1 MRCTRPPH
9 PAAFVPLPT
18 LPLPALAA
26 VLAVFAGTLTV
37 VPPAAAQRAEELPP
51 LVEEITVEVVN
62 VDVVVTDR
70 HGNPVNGLTPDEFVL
85 YEDGER
91 REISNFYAFAQDRA
105 QIGAEDEAGGTGG
118 ERWGDRA
125 TRRRMVLLF
134 DNGSLEK
141 RIRNRAIEALERF
154 ILEQFDG
161 TYEWAV
167 VAYRD
172 RVQLMQP
179 FTDDKTEVLG
189 ALSKVRD
196 LPVQIRRTHAWDPLP
211 TEDDSTVSRSG
222 SFGLRAGFD
231 QSTDAYITRQEFQ
244 VRDRMLSVLQQFDAT
259 ALAMTQ
265 TMRAYAGMPGR
276 KAMVL
281 ITGGL
286 EVVPGPGQLF
296 GRGFPGAGS
305 EDRTDP
311 MATLIHSELQRRFEA
326 IIKTANAAGFAIYP
340 VSGGGV
346 AVESPYIDVD
356 RKVSMVFKGGLDVM
370 PAELDT
376 DSAPNVLAEGTGG
389 ESFSTT
395 AFYRAF
401 DEIDARTANAYV
413 LGFRTGRPPDGKYHR
428 LRVEVTKPGLTVES
442 REGYLHISRQTRL
455 LEELS
460 TPLTF
465 PKDRGDFP
473 VAVEVL
479 PPELVGDR
487 EVTVTVA
494 GTVPLHQVTLIPEGD
509 SMIGRVYLYLAV
521 YDPQGNLVRMFRER
535 QDIELPAAK
544 VAAADPDAPARF
556 GITIKDLERGD
567 YTMTLTLM
575 DEVSDR
581 YGTGL
586 REVRL

>member
-1 MRCTRPPH
+1 MRRTRPPH
-9 PAAFVPLPT
+9 SAVLLRF
-18 LPLPALAA
+18 PALAA
-26 VLAVFAGTLTV
+26 LALAAVVAAVFSPA
-37 VPPAAAQRAEELPP
+37 PRAAAQRPEELPP
-51 LVEEITVEVVN
+51 LVDEITVEVVN

-70 HGNPVNGLTPDEFVL
+70 HGNPVNGLTRDEFVL

-105 QIGAEDEAGGTGG
+105 QIAAGAGAGGDR
-118 ERWGDRA
+118 EAWGDRA

-134 DNGSLEK
+134 DSASLEK
-141 RIRNRAIEALERF
+141 RVRNRSIEALERF

-172 RVQLMQP
+172 RLQLMQP
-179 FTDDKTEVLG
+179 FTDDKTAVLA
-189 ALSKVRD
+189 ALSRVRD

-211 TEDDSTVSRSG
+211 TEDDSTVSRTG

-244 VRDRMLSVLQQFDAT
+244 LRDRMLSVMQQFDVT
-259 ALAMTQ
+259 AAAMIQ
-265 TMRAYAGMPGR
+265 TMRAYAGLPGR
-276 KAMVL
+276 KALVL

-286 EVVPGPGQLF
+286 EVVPGPSQLF

-305 EDRTDP
+305 EDRIDP
-311 MATLIHSELQRRFEA
+311 MATLIHVELQRRYEA

-340 VSGGGV
+340 VSGSGV

-370 PAELDT
+370 PAEIDL
-376 DSAPNVLAEGTGG
+376 DSAPTVLAEGTGG
-389 ESFSTT
+389 EYFSTT
-395 AFYRAF
+395 HFYRAF
-401 DEIDARTANAYV
+401 DDIDDRTANAYV
-413 LGFRTGRPPDGKYHR
+413 LGFRTDRPPDGRYHR
-428 LRVEVTKPGLTVES
+428 LRVRVTKPGLTVKS

-465 PKDRGDFP
+465 PKDRGDFA

-479 PPELVGDR
+479 PPERMTDKA
-487 EVTVTVA
+487 VTLTVA

-509 SMIGRVYLYLAV
+509 TMVGRVHLYLAI
-521 YDPQGNLVRMFRER
+521 YDPHGNLVRLFRER
-535 QDIELPAAK
+535 QDIALPADR
-544 VAAADPDAPARF
+544 VAAAAPDAPARF
-556 GITIKDLERGD
+556 GITVKDLERGD
-567 YTMTLTLM
+567 YTLSLTLM

-586 REVRL
+586 RPVQL